1 MTSKGAA
8 MTLQETVG
16 AMDFHGYKTWYRVV
30 GEPSAIKLP
39 LLTIHGGPG
48 NTHYYLRSLDE
59 LAQRYGRQ
67 VIYYDQVGCGN
78 STPLANPQEE
88 ASAQLFEEEL
98 ICLREHLGLKQCHL
112 LGQSWGGMLA
122 LQYATHHPKGVA
134 SMVIASSPA
143 SLDLWLEEALRL
155 RSYLPKKMEEALAQA
170 DIDGDYERPEVKAAS
185 DLYYRRHVS
194 LVPEDQRP
202 DNLRRP
208 IPNPHGDEV
217 YHIMQGM
224 SEFVVTGKLS
234 HWSVVDEL
242 PSITIPTLVTSG
254 NADESTPLIS
264 KQIVDGIPN
273 ARWELLRGTHCVHL
287 EIPETY
293 NALVEGFLSEHD
305 PA

>member
-1 MTSKGAA
+1 MTGVQTCA
-8 MTLQETVG
+8 
-16 AMDFHGYKTWYRVV
+16 
-30 GEPSAIKLP
+30 LP
-39 LLTIHGGPG
+39 I
-48 NTHYYLRSLDE
+48 
-59 LAQRYGRQ
+59 
-67 VIYYDQVGCGN
+67 
-78 STPLANPQEE
+78 
-88 ASAQLFEEEL
+88 
-98 ICLREHLGLKQCHL
+98 
-112 LGQSWGGMLA
+112 
-122 LQYATHHPKGVA
+122 
-134 SMVIASSPA
+134 
-143 SLDLWLEEALRL
+143 
-155 RSYLPKKMEEALAQA
+155 
-170 DIDGDYERPEVKAAS
+170 
-185 DLYYRRHVS
+185 LYYRRHVS

-202 DNLRRP
+202 NNLRRP

-293 NALVEGFLSEHD
+293 NALVEDFLSEHD